1 MSAPATP
8 ALCRQIA
15 FFALGPLLC
24 FSLKDLPPLEGMN
37 PDGMVCLAG
46 CAWLMLWWMTEVLP
60 LPVTSLMAVPIFGFL
75 GVMAPDK
82 VFATIGHP
90 AMMLIFGATII
101 VGVWKESNL
110 IERYAYWCFNLP
122 FVRGNPVRMV
132 LIFTFGA
139 GVMSAIAPNIP
150 LTILFIS
157 IAVAIGKSCNLAPD
171 NNMMRSLC
179 TLSAIAPALGG
190 VGTPLGG
197 APNIVV
203 IAIVATVLGHDI
215 TFWEWSALGMP
226 LVFVTLFACFA
237 ITALLFPVGKT
248 GKGFSMP
255 EDYLKKKIEALGPVS
270 AHEHAAI
277 WIMVVALALWCSGPQ
292 IFSALGLKEE
302 ARMMT
307 APVIA
312 VLMGASAFLVPI
324 RRDRESGRLIFAMNW
339 DQAVRN
345 IGWGIIVL
353 QIGAIAFG
361 QVLLKGGVDKW
372 MAPVHP
378 DASGRHPR
386 LAGLVRTG
394 LHHRVLLT
402 DHHEPGGHPA
412 HAAHY
417 GGPCRDLR
425 IRSPARMH
433 LRRLRQQPDHHVPLL
448 LRPRRGGHRGKRRLR
463 AAEGLHHQRIPQYDH
478 RHGDH
483 LRPVLAR
490 RPDGLVGARAF
501 GGTNRAWPAR
511 FEERK
516 RPFL

>member
-24 FSLKDLPPLEGMN
+24 FLLKDLPPLEGMN

-226 LVFVTLFACFA
+226 LVFVTLFSCFA
-237 ITALLFPVGKT
+237 ITALLFPVGKA

-255 EDYLKKKIEALGPVS
+255 EGYLKKKLEALGPVS

-277 WIMVVALALWCSGPQ
+277 WIMVVALVLWCSGPQ
-292 IFSALGLKEE
+292 IFSALGLEEE

-372 MAPVHP
+372 MAQCIQMLLGDIHGLLVWFALVFITGFFSQIIMSLAVIPLMLP
-378 DASGRHPR
+378 ITAG
-386 LAGLVRTG
+386 LAGI
-394 LHHRVLLT
+394 
-402 DHHEPGGHPA
+402 
-412 HAAHY
+412 Y
-417 GGPCRDLR
+417 GFD
-425 IRSPARMH
+425 
-433 LRRLRQQPDHHVPLL
+433 PLL
-448 LRPRRGGHRGKRRLR
+448 ACISVGFVSNLTTMFPFSSVPV
-463 AAEGLHHQRIPQYDH
+463 AAVIAGSEGYAQPKDFIISGFLNTTIVTVITF
-478 RHGDH
+478 G
-483 LRPVLAR
+483 LCW
-490 RPDGLVGARAF
+490 LVG
-501 GGTNRAWPAR
+501 PMV
-511 FEERK
+511 
-516 RPFL
+516 L

>member
-1 MSAPATP
+1 
-8 ALCRQIA
+8 
-15 FFALGPLLC
+15 
-24 FSLKDLPPLEGMN
+24 
-37 PDGMVCLAG
+37 
-46 CAWLMLWWMTEVLP
+46 
-60 LPVTSLMAVPIFGFL
+60 
-75 GVMAPDK
+75 
-82 VFATIGHP
+82 
-90 AMMLIFGATII
+90 
-101 VGVWKESNL
+101 
-110 IERYAYWCFNLP
+110 
-122 FVRGNPVRMV
+122 
-132 LIFTFGA
+132 
-139 GVMSAIAPNIP
+139 
-150 LTILFIS
+150 
-157 IAVAIGKSCNLAPD
+157 
-171 NNMMRSLC
+171 
-179 TLSAIAPALGG
+179 
-190 VGTPLGG
+190 
-197 APNIVV
+197 
-203 IAIVATVLGHDI
+203 
-215 TFWEWSALGMP
+215 MP
-226 LVFVTLFACFA
+226 LVFVALFGCFA
-237 ITALLFPVGKT
+237 STALLFPVGKT

-372 MAPVHP
+372 MAQCIQMLLGDIHGLLVWFALVFITGFFSQIIMSLAVIPLMLP
-378 DASGRHPR
+378 ITAG
-386 LAGLVRTG
+386 LAGI
-394 LHHRVLLT
+394 
-402 DHHEPGGHPA
+402 
-412 HAAHY
+412 Y
-417 GGPCRDLR
+417 GFD
-425 IRSPARMH
+425 
-433 LRRLRQQPDHHVPLL
+433 PLL
-448 LRPRRGGHRGKRRLR
+448 ACISGGHRGKRRLR

-501 GGTNRAWPAR
+501 GGTNRHGPPDSRNGRGRSCDGTASCIFIVVW
-511 FEERK
+511 ET
-516 RPFL
+516 

>member
-237 ITALLFPVGKT
+237 ITALLFPVGKA

-372 MAPVHP
+372 MAQCIQMLLGDIHGLLVWFALVFITGFFSQIIMSLAVIPLMLP
-378 DASGRHPR
+378 ITAG
-386 LAGLVRTG
+386 LAGI
-394 LHHRVLLT
+394 
-402 DHHEPGGHPA
+402 
-412 HAAHY
+412 Y
-417 GGPCRDLR
+417 GFD
-425 IRSPARMH
+425 
-433 LRRLRQQPDHHVPLL
+433 PLL
-448 LRPRRGGHRGKRRLR
+448 ACISVGFVSNLTTMFPFSSVPV
-463 AAEGLHHQRIPQYDH
+463 AAVIAGSEGYAQPKDFIISGFLNTTIVTVITF
-478 RHGDH
+478 G
-483 LRPVLAR
+483 LCW
-490 RPDGLVGARAF
+490 LVG
-501 GGTNRAWPAR
+501 PMV
-511 FEERK
+511 
-516 RPFL
+516 L

>member
-1 MSAPATP
+1 
-8 ALCRQIA
+8 
-15 FFALGPLLC
+15 
-24 FSLKDLPPLEGMN
+24 
-37 PDGMVCLAG
+37 
-46 CAWLMLWWMTEVLP
+46 
-60 LPVTSLMAVPIFGFL
+60 
-75 GVMAPDK
+75 
-82 VFATIGHP
+82 
-90 AMMLIFGATII
+90 
-101 VGVWKESNL
+101 
-110 IERYAYWCFNLP
+110 
-122 FVRGNPVRMV
+122 MV

-237 ITALLFPVGKT
+237 ITALLFPVGKA

-255 EDYLKKKIEALGPVS
+255 EGYLKKKIEALGPVS

-292 IFSALGLKEE
+292 IFSALGLEEE

-372 MAPVHP
+372 MAQCIQMLLGDIHGLLVWFALVFITGFFSQIIMSLAVIPLMLP
-378 DASGRHPR
+378 ITAG
-386 LAGLVRTG
+386 LAGI
-394 LHHRVLLT
+394 
-402 DHHEPGGHPA
+402 
-412 HAAHY
+412 Y
-417 GGPCRDLR
+417 GFD
-425 IRSPARMH
+425 
-433 LRRLRQQPDHHVPLL
+433 PLL
-448 LRPRRGGHRGKRRLR
+448 ACISVGFVSNLTTMFPFSSVPV
-463 AAEGLHHQRIPQYDH
+463 AAVIAGSEGYAQPKDFIISGFLNTTIVTVITF
-478 RHGDH
+478 G
-483 LRPVLAR
+483 LCW
-490 RPDGLVGARAF
+490 LVG
-501 GGTNRAWPAR
+501 PMV
-511 FEERK
+511 
-516 RPFL
+516 L

>member
-24 FSLKDLPPLEGMN
+24 FLLKDLPPLEGMN

-46 CAWLMLWWMTEVLP
+46 CVWLMFWWMTEVLP

-237 ITALLFPVGKT
+237 ITALLFPVGKA

-255 EDYLKKKIEALGPVS
+255 EGYLKKKLEALGPVS

-277 WIMVVALALWCSGPQ
+277 WIMVVALVLWCSGPQ
-292 IFSALGLKEE
+292 IFSALGLEKE

-372 MAPVHP
+372 MAQCIQMFLGDIHGLLVWFALVFITGFFSQIIMSLAVIPLMLP
-378 DASGRHPR
+378 ITAG
-386 LAGLVRTG
+386 LAGI
-394 LHHRVLLT
+394 
-402 DHHEPGGHPA
+402 
-412 HAAHY
+412 Y
-417 GGPCRDLR
+417 GFD
-425 IRSPARMH
+425 
-433 LRRLRQQPDHHVPLL
+433 PLL
-448 LRPRRGGHRGKRRLR
+448 ACISVGFVSNLTTMFPFSSVPV
-463 AAEGLHHQRIPQYDH
+463 AAVIAGSEGYAQPKDFIISGFLNTTIVTVITF
-478 RHGDH
+478 G
-483 LRPVLAR
+483 LCW
-490 RPDGLVGARAF
+490 LVG
-501 GGTNRAWPAR
+501 PMV
-511 FEERK
+511 
-516 RPFL
+516 L